1 MRSFWIDF
9 LTVKVPANV
18 PLETYETILNRELPG
33 IGERDKRIL
42 GIPAYIGVDEI
53 SAYYLS
59 LLVMAECREQDYFD
73 VKYYVNRE
81 IWLALEKEGIRLTYF
96 PVNPVSPDKNQQK

>member
-18 PLETYETILNRELPG
+18 PLETYEAILNRELPG

-42 GIPAYIGVDEI
+42 GTP
-53 SAYYLS
+53 
-59 LLVMAECREQDYFD
+59 DYFD